1 MSSLP
6 TKSPN
11 PAFTFLSD
19 LIAIDSVNP
28 SLVSGVSGEWDIGQR
43 IAAELRLHAV
53 DVHTFEVAPRRANV
67 IGVIDAARP
76 GRTLMLCGHMDTVGV
91 EGMTDPFTPVEHGGR
106 LYGRGAQDMKSGVAA
121 MVGAAIELADS
132 GGLPAGR
139 LVVAAVVDEEHSSL
153 GADALVGDW
162 QADGAIVTEP
172 TGLAIGTA
180 HKGFA
185 WVNVKTRGRA
195 AHGSRPEDGR
205 DAIVRMGRVLAG
217 SEGIDRELRART
229 PHALLGAPS
238 LHASLIRGGRELSV
252 YPDHCTLSLER
263 RTVIGEPDGVA
274 LTEVNSLLDI
284 LVSDDPEFEATADLM
299 FERRSYELPE
309 DHGLVR
315 SLGRVVADH
324 GLPTEPTGMSF
335 WTDAAILGRAGI
347 PSVLFGPSGAGLHGV
362 EEYVELDSVLTC
374 QQVLVDLARAFCAG
388 D

>member
-162 QADGAIVTEP
+162 QADGAVVTEP
-172 TGLAIGTA
+172 TGLAIGNRSQGVRVGERQDTRA
-180 HKGFA
+180 GSA
-185 WVNVKTRGRA
+185 WQSSRRWSRCDCSDGTGVGGVGGHRPRVACSYSPRA
-195 AHGSRPEDGR
+195 ARGTVPPRVPDTGRTRAQRLPRPLHAE
-205 DAIVRMGRVLAG
+205 
-217 SEGIDRELRART
+217 SRT
-229 PHALLGAPS
+229 PD
-238 LHASLIRGGRELSV
+238 R
-252 YPDHCTLSLER
+252 DR
-263 RTVIGEPDGVA
+263 RTGRSSADRGEFAPRHIG
-274 LTEVNSLLDI
+274 
-284 LVSDDPEFEATADLM
+284 
-299 FERRSYELPE
+299 ERRSR
-309 DHGLVR
+309 VR
-315 SLGRVVADH
+315 SNCRPDVR
-324 GLPTEPTGMSF
+324 T
-335 WTDAAILGRAGI
+335 AILRA
-347 PSVLFGPSGAGLHGV
+347 
-362 EEYVELDSVLTC
+362 T
-374 QQVLVDLARAFCAG
+374 
-388 D
+388 